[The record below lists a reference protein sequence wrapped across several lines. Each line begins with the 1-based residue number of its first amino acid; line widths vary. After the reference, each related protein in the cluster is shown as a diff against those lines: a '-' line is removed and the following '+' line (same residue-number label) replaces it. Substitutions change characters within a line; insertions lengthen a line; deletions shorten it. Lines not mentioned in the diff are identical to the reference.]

1 MHHDGFSFHF
11 SSDQCFFLK
20 EIFSGA
26 KVAIS
31 SIGRCKKKVATIFRN
46 EYSNL
51 DINQI
56 QEGRIFNHPSIFLA
70 TY

>member
-11 SSDQCFFLK
+11 ISDQCFFLRK
-20 EIFSGA
+20 FLMEP
-26 KVAIS
+26 KWLS
-31 SIGRCKKKVATIFRN
+31 SIGRCKKIVATIFRN

-56 QEGRIFNHPSIFLA
+56 QEGWIFNHSSIFLA

>member
-1 MHHDGFSFHF
+1 MEPKW
-11 SSDQCFFLK
+11 L
-20 EIFSGA
+20 
-26 KVAIS
+26 S
-31 SIGRCKKKVATIFRN
+31 SIGRCKKIVATIFRN

-56 QEGRIFNHPSIFLA
+56 QEGWIFNHSSIFLA